1 MVRTALSRAESVRR
15 YFLTLPASDRADVL
29 TVRDAHVAELLREMQ
44 DAQAAGGAASACLF
58 SVDGLA
64 QRRTLKSYGQWV
76 GARGGKAA
84 RAHLTKPADL
94 RAVRC
99 PPGLIV
105 SQRIVDASVRLET
118 ELRLDL
124 NSTLSV
130 PVRPYPQCSSSC
142 LEAAAICTSSTT
154 RPRLPPAL

>member
-1 MVRTALSRAESVRR
+1 VGAAMVRTALSRAESVRR

-44 DAQAAGGAASACLF
+44 EAQAAGGAASACLF

-64 QRRTLKSYGQWV
+64 QRRNLKSYGQWV
-76 GARGGKAA
+76 VARGKAA
-84 RAHLTKPADL
+84 RAHRPKPADL

-99 PPGLIV
+99 PPGLMV

-130 PVRPYPQCSSSC
+130 PVRPHHMCSSSC
-142 LEAAAICTSSTT
+142 LDAAAMCISSTT
-154 RPRLPPAL
+154 RPC